1 MVPERSSKN
10 FVILECKKMNLREIE
25 QLEKKSIYSLR
36 VNHDLKESVI
46 QNYINDLNRF
56 IKSNTKKKK
65 ILIVVLE
72 DKS

>member
-1 MVPERSSKN
+1 
-10 FVILECKKMNLREIE
+10 MNSREIE

-46 QNYINDLNRF
+46 QTYLNDLNRVV
-56 IKSNTKKKK
+56 KSNTKKKK
-65 ILIVVLE
+65 VLIVVLE

>member
-1 MVPERSSKN
+1 
-10 FVILECKKMNLREIE
+10 MNTKEIE

-36 VNHDLKESVI
+36 VSDDLKESVI
-46 QNYINDLNRF
+46 QNHLNDLNRF
-56 IKSNTKKKK
+56 VKSNTKKKK

>member
-1 MVPERSSKN
+1 
-10 FVILECKKMNLREIE
+10 MNLREIE

-36 VNHDLKESVI
+36 VSDNLKESVI
-46 QNYINDLNRF
+46 QNHLNDLNRF
-56 IKSNTKKKK
+56 VKSNTKKKK